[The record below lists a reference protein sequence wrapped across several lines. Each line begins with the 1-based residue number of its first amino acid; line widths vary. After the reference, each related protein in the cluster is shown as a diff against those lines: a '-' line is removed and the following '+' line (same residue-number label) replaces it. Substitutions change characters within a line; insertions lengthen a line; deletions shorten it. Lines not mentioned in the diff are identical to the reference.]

1 MKSTADLR
9 RRVLDASLALI
20 DSAGLEAFSM
30 REVARRAGVS
40 HQAPYH
46 YFADREAIMAAIVTE
61 GFAQLRE
68 DLLAAGSG
76 IDDPHQRL
84 TALGKAYLAFAMRQP
99 AHFKLMFRSEWVDA
113 EKHEQAGAC
122 ANDAFSVLS
131 EVIEA
136 ITEGDAGEGGRTMLL
151 TAWSLAHGMATLA
164 IEGKLDKF
172 IAPEIGVDH
181 AANVAFERFEA
192 MLRKS

>member
-1 MKSTADLR
+1 MKANVDLR

-46 YFADREAIMAAIVTE
+46 YFADREAIMAAIVIE

-68 DLLAAGSG
+68 DLLAAGAG
-76 IDDPHQRL
+76 VADPRRRL
-84 TALGKAYLAFAMRQP
+84 TALGKAYLGFAMRQP

-113 EKHEQAGAC
+113 EKHAQAGAC
-122 ANDAFSVLS
+122 AQDAFSVLS
-131 EVIEA
+131 EVIAA
-136 ITEGDAGEGGRTMLL
+136 IADGPDEQERTLLL

-172 IAPEIGVDH
+172 VEPEIGVER
-181 AANVAFERFEA
+181 AASIVFERFEA
-192 MLRKS
+192 LLRKP

>member
-1 MKSTADLR
+1 MKANVDLR

-46 YFADREAIMAAIVTE
+46 YFADREAIMAAIVIE
-61 GFAQLRE
+61 GFGQLRE
-68 DLLAAGSG
+68 DLLTAGAG
-76 IDDPHQRL
+76 IADPRQRL

-113 EKHEQAGAC
+113 EKHAQAGAC
-122 ANDAFSVLS
+122 AQDAFSVLS
-131 EVIEA
+131 EVIGA
-136 ITEGDAGEGGRTMLL
+136 IAEGRDDEVRTLLL

-164 IEGKLDKF
+164 IEGKLNKF
-172 IAPEIGVDH
+172 IAPDVGVER
-181 AANVAFERFEA
+181 AASIALERFEA
-192 MLRKS
+192 MLRKA